1 MPWFLEELR
10 PSDYYRRDPHYPHV
24 ITGLLKVGVP
34 EGSPERTSF
43 TPGLS
48 RKDPFRH
55 AAYVAHSG
63 ALNCKLQFIL
73 SNDYGAEYKVRR
85 TTDALKSAEI
95 IFTHP
100 HIGEGSDEPK
110 LTGESRELD
119 TSAVQGDKCQLSARV
134 VFRSIFTGMEMFAR
148 GPIGCP
154 VTIWE

>member
-1 MPWFLEELR
+1 MPWFLEEVR
-10 PSDYYRRDPHYPHV
+10 PDDHYRRDPQYPHV

-63 ALNCKLQFIL
+63 ALNCRLQFIL
-73 SNDYGAEYKVRR
+73 LNDCGAEYKVRR

-95 IFTHP
+95 IFTRP
-100 HIGEGSDEPK
+100 HIGEGTDEPK

-119 TSAVQGDKCQLSARV
+119 TSAVLGGTYQLSARV
-134 VFRSIFTGMEMFAR
+134 VFRSVFSGMEMFAR
-148 GPIGCP
+148 GSIACP